1 MPKIDISFKKTTRD
15 MNLYLEV
22 MSQEE
27 KSDFVKKS
35 IEYYLEY
42 LKNKQNNKPNHE
54 G

>member
-27 KSDFVKKS
+27 KSDFVKKCVEFW
-35 IEYYLEY
+35 IDMHQ
-42 LKNKQNNKPNHE
+42 KTPQRRD
-54 G
+54 